1 MDCLNL
7 YPTPCLLTALYLYF
21 LASVESFIPRTQLNS
36 YFLHQAT
43 PVYCSP
49 HSHTLR
55 HHVDYL
61 GGGGAGRKRVH
72 QKSCSVRAGSFKAL
86 ASSKDRNW
94 RLAYTR
100 FTCAQQSLE
109 VEPTKTGLELHMVVS
124 TLGLSSPFS
133 RPAQGLQA
141 LSHWTATPSCSSPL
155 QFSKHAFLR
164 WRPVC
169 VIFMW
174 GNGWI
179 TTEQHPEFPTA
190 LGRWKTLKN
199 REHVLKCSLHRH
211 HALPPFCQVRELYG
225 LLATASKPDVWAGIL
240 IPLLISCVTTS
251 RKTSVPQFP
260 FL

>member
-1 MDCLNL
+1 MSPNCSLLVFLGLCGIIHTQDSAQFLL
-7 YPTPCLLTALYLYF
+7 PPPGHPCLLQPPL
-21 LASVESFIPRTQLNS
+21 
-36 YFLHQAT
+36 
-43 PVYCSP
+43 P
-49 HSHTLR
+49 HSSSPRGL
-55 HHVDYL
+55 L

-72 QKSCSVRAGSFKAL
+72 QKSCSVRARSFKAL

-190 LGRWKTLKN
+190 LG
-199 REHVLKCSLHRH
+199 
-211 HALPPFCQVRELYG
+211 
-225 LLATASKPDVWAGIL
+225 
-240 IPLLISCVTTS
+240 
-251 RKTSVPQFP
+251 
-260 FL
+260 